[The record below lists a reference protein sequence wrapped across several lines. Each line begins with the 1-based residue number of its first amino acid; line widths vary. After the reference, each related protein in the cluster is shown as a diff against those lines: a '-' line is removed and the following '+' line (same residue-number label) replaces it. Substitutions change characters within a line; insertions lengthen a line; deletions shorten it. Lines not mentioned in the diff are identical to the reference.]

1 MVDGS
6 LFWFATG
13 LKQEREGGLRPRR
26 PRARF
31 DRTNPGYGF
40 RQTLLPAGWENF
52 SREDLGFFDLP
63 VFEVHEGVAAENAD

>member
-31 DRTNPGYGF
+31 DRTNPGYGSGKLCF
-40 RQTLLPAGWENF
+40 PPDGKVSVEKT
-52 SREDLGFFDLP
+52 
-63 VFEVHEGVAAENAD
+63 